1 MAVNSGYLTE
11 PRFMSNRRED
21 ENSAV
26 EPVLAVTHEEWRKKR
41 LIQAPR
47 RCVIKK
53 DQNTI
58 LSDNYP

>member
-26 EPVLAVTHEEWRKKR
+26 EPVLSGHPRGMAEETLNTGSTEVCNKKGQKHYFIR
-41 LIQAPR
+41 
-47 RCVIKK
+47 
-53 DQNTI
+53 
-58 LSDNYP
+58 